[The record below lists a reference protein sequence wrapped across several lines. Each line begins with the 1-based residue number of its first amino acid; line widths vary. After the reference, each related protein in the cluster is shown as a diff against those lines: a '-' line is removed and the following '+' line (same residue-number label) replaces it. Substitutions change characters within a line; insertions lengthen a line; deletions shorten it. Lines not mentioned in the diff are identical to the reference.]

1 MTNLLTAAEAFAAL
15 QKGKTVLCRPAGE
28 MLDFADLDQF
38 PASVF
43 GKPGFEFCIK
53 IETIELAGITF
64 TKPLTIDEYEEGRD
78 VFVLTTYSPAIYV
91 VNFKTT
97 ALIEAINGG
106 FVQRDADNAKLQLKA
121 LSKALGFEINN
132 DLSVIRLG
140 DEPKKKRGKKEPQVK
155 AEQSQV
161 KEKHSEITSTETQ
174 PAIVI
179 TEQTNVT
186 TSEDALLQAEDN
198 LKNIEAALD
207 TAFITTEQ
215 PYVSSS
221 EDFLVQPAAEP
232 ILKPVTNAQFEILLD
247 AIRICNSE
255 KELDS
260 TCANLEKEGFT
271 QEQIDQINLAK
282 QERLTELDFMEID
295 AAETASEKVLSD
307 LGAHEIDEVATIS
320 MPENYESLV
329 QSIHNFHTP
338 DEVNSVIRYTTKW
351 TEEQRK
357 PLLNEIHKRLS
368 ELNQTKQQDDGLS
381 PLIVRLQYAP
391 DLKTLDELEKEIP
404 SRHQDVHKT
413 LWNMAKKRRSQLNA
427 ATHEPEYL
435 LEDGL

>member
-15 QKGKTVLCRPAGE
+15 QKGKTVLCRPAGD

-64 TKPLTIDEYEEGRD
+64 TKPLTIDEYEEGQN
-78 VFVLTTYSPAIYV
+78 VFVINTYLPSIYNV
-91 VNFKTT
+91 GFKTP
-97 ALIEAINGG
+97 ALIEAINSG
-106 FVQRDADNAKLQLKA
+106 FVQRDAENAMLQLKA
-121 LSKALGFEINN
+121 LSKALGFEVSD

-140 DEPKKKRGKKEPQVK
+140 EEPKKQRGKKSK
-155 AEQSQV
+155 AETPAKV
-161 KEKHSEITSTETQ
+161 LPSEVFPTNNKST
-174 PAIVI
+174 IVI

-186 TSEDALLQAEDN
+186 TSEDALVQAEDN

-207 TAFITTEQ
+207 TAVITTEQ

-232 ILKPVTNAQFEILLD
+232 SLKPVTNAQFEILLD

-282 QERLTELDFMEID
+282 QERLTELDFIEID
-295 AAETASEKVLSD
+295 AAETVSEKVLSD
-307 LGAHEIDEVATIS
+307 LDAHEIDEVATIS

-381 PLIVRLQYAP
+381 PLIVRIQYAP

-427 ATHEPEYL
+427 AAHEPEYL